1 MNEISTFRW
10 RIVAVVLI
18 VGITILAVNLA
29 PSALAERLQGCS
41 LAQTAGHYGFI
52 GSGTILDNPFQLPA
66 GPFTTAGTMDLFS
79 DGHWQSQQTVS
90 FNGQVSQVSGGGTW
104 SVTPECLFSN
114 ASSTEG
120 DTGAGV
126 VVDNGR
132 EILLMDS
139 GPGIA
144 ATFTIKRVITKP

>member
-1 MNEISTFRW
+1 MNGISTLRW
-10 RIVAVVLI
+10 PIVAAVLV
-18 VGITILAVNLA
+18 VGITILAMNLV
-29 PSALAERLQGCS
+29 PSVQAGRPQGCS

-52 GSGTILDNPFQLPA
+52 GSGTILDNPFHLPA
-66 GPFTTAGTMDLFS
+66 GPFSTAGTMDLFPN
-79 DGHWQSQQTVS
+79 GHWQSQQTVS
-90 FNGQVSQVSGGGTW
+90 FNGQVSQVSGDGTW

-144 ATFTIKRVITKP
+144 ATFTIKRVIAKP